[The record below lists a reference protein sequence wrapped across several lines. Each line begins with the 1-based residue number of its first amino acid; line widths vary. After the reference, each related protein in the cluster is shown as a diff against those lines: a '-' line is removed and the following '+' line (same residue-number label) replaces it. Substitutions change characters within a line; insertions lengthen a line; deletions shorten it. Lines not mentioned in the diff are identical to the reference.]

1 MEWIARELH
10 ADTKTVQHVFAK
22 FDTLLSFCTQNGH
35 IGFSPTLWTTI
46 TVFLKIIDRLKYD
59 PKTWDT
65 ECKPSVTLTLQ
76 LTYSVPV
83 MKCSRHF
90 WHTYSNNVCF
100 YSFIHHICSL
110 VCAFWKRILVID
122 LYILDIPTDSQ
133 YLLHYYVVS
142 RLICVYNNGTIHV
155 FIPFAAI
162 WPRVT

>member
-1 MEWIARELH
+1 MVGAWKILYSMEWIARELH

-100 YSFIHHICSL
+100 YSFIYTSYIFTCLRVLKAYRSVHIRHSHWFAIFVTLLCS
-110 VCAFWKRILVID
+110 FKINM
-122 LYILDIPTDSQ
+122 
-133 YLLHYYVVS
+133 
-142 RLICVYNNGTIHV
+142 CV
-155 FIPFAAI
+155 
-162 WPRVT
+162 